1 MITDTTS
8 IGDEYLAAWKAK
20 DIEGIARHIHPDIH
34 FTSPMAETDGRETF
48 LASSGRMFAILK
60 DLVVR
65 SRFASQEQAIY
76 TYDFICSDPIGTCR
90 TAELMTF
97 QEGKIK
103 SVELFF
109 DARPF
114 EKLARL
120 RGAQSESAKN
130 G

>member
-1 MITDTTS
+1 MSTDTMS
-8 IGDEYLAAWKAK
+8 IGEEYLAAWKAK

-34 FTSPMAETDGRETF
+34 FTSPMAQTDGREAF
-48 LASSGRMFAILK
+48 LASSGRMFPILK

-65 SRFASQEQAIY
+65 SKFASQDQAIF
-76 TYDFICSDPIGTCR
+76 TYDFICADPIGTCS

-97 QEGKIK
+97 QDGKIK

-114 EKLARL
+114 EKLAQL
-120 RGAQSESAKN
+120 RSVKPSGAPNE
-130 G
+130 